1 MLSAPFAVGDS
12 SFSVNSQGYRGK
24 ALAST
29 TAWATS
35 RQRRKSALGWPIL
48 ALRVTAVLEAQRE
61 SEEHTSE
68 LQSPDHLVCRLRL
81 EKKNILP
88 PTRTTTRYPFALQS
102 VA

>member
-1 MLSAPFAVGDS
+1 VATLTFLILRCSSSIAMLSAPFAVGDS

-24 ALAST
+24 ARAST

-61 SEEHTSE
+61 SEEM
-68 LQSPDHLVCRLRL
+68 LLPDRIVEVH
-81 EKKNILP
+81 
-88 PTRTTTRYPFALQS
+88 RTCS
-102 VA
+102 G